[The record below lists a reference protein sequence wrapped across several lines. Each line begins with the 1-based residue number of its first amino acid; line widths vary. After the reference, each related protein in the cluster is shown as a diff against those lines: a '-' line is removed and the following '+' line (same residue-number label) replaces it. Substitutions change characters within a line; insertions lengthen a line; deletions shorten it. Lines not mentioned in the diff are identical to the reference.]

1 MTMRRALLFVL
12 LAGMLLPA
20 PALAVRPGEQLA
32 DPALETRAR
41 RLSAELRCL
50 VCQNQ
55 SIDDSDA
62 ELAGDLRR
70 IVRERITAGDSDSA
84 IRSFLVSRYGEFV
97 LLKPPLSGHTILL
110 WGLPGFALLMGMGA
124 AYSLFRRR
132 GQGGRGQENSED
144 REDSDEPASEP
155 VLSEAEQQE
164 LDDLLRRKSG
174 I

>member
-1 MTMRRALLFVL
+1 MTMRRAFHLLSLV
-12 LAGMLLPA
+12 GMLLVA
-20 PALAVRPGEQLA
+20 VPALAVRPGEQLA
-32 DPALETRAR
+32 DPALEARAR
-41 RLSAELRCL
+41 HLSAGLRCL

-70 IVRERITAGDSDSA
+70 IVRERISLGDSDDA
-84 IRSFLVSRYGEFV
+84 IRAFLVSRYGEFV
-97 LLKPPLSGHTILL
+97 LLNPPVSGRTILL
-110 WGLPGFALLMGMGA
+110 WGLPGLALLLGLGV

-132 GQGGRGQENSED
+132 GQESGED
-144 REDSDEPASEP
+144 REDRDEPALEP